1 MKILLRRSALKNRG
15 LVLNFIEK
23 NLQYLK
29 ILQMWEDVGWLTG
42 FVASYGEKLNSF
54 Q

>member
-1 MKILLRRSALKNRG
+1 MKILLRRIALKNRG
-15 LVLNFIEK
+15 LVLNFIK
-23 NLQYLK
+23 KTFQCLK

-42 FVASYGEKLNSF
+42 FVASCGEKLNSF